1 MLGGAKDR
9 GDIGGVRLPD
19 GRRVV
24 IECKDYGGQ
33 LKPGPWIKEAQ
44 AEAENDQAALGVV
57 IAKRR
62 GTTDPGQQFVLM
74 TVEDLTKLL
83 QAPPTSGASNI

>member
-1 MLGGAKDR
+1 MESNGFR
-9 GDIGGVRLPD
+9 GCVGHVKEHPINLFDQHPA
-19 GRRVV
+19 
-24 IECKDYGGQ
+24 
-33 LKPGPWIKEAQ
+33 EAQ
-44 AEAENDQAALGVV
+44 TEAENDQAALGVV

-83 QAPPTSGASNI
+83 APPTSGASNI